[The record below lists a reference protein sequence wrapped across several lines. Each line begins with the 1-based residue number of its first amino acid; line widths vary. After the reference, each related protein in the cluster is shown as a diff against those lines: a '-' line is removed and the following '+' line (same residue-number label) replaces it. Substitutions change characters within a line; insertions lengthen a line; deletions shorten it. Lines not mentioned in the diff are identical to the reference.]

1 MARSDAPL
9 GLKPEEHSQLLVY
22 HTDRLRVAQ
31 RAVDK
36 AKEPLK
42 DAQEELTARFNE
54 AKADLG
60 KGYSRKYLTSLLEDV
75 TAQMRDQ
82 VAEETR
88 RAQDRATLGL
98 PVYGA
103 QQDLFGEGAA
113 KMPEEARDALHWEM
127 EGFKRGRNGAL
138 EEIPEGCP
146 PRFHQAVMKGYEA
159 GQKLTQADLLAAAEL
174 KAKMGQPDAGEDD
187 EPNLN
192 AGADPEE
199 QEEAIEEG
207 VRKLRRSGFTAKSA
221 APANEETVAA

>member
-1 MARSDAPL
+1 MARSASPT
-9 GLKPEEHSQLLVY
+9 GLKPEEHNQLLVF
-22 HTDRLRVAQ
+22 HMDKLREGVRLC
-31 RAVDK
+31 DK
-36 AKEPLK
+36 LREPLK
-42 DAQEELTARFNE
+42 AAQEDLTARFNE

-75 TAQMRDQ
+75 TAQTRDQ
-82 VAEETR
+82 VTEEQR
-88 RAQDRATLGL
+88 RAEDRATLGL
-98 PVYGA
+98 PVFGK
-103 QQDLFGEGAA
+103 QMDLFGAGAA
-113 KMPEEARDALHWEM
+113 KMPEEARDELFYEF
-127 EGFKRGRNGAL
+127 EGFKRGRNGTL
-138 EEIPEGCP
+138 EEIPEGCA
-146 PRFHQAVMKGYEA
+146 PRFHQAVLKGYAA
-159 GQKLTQADLLAAAEL
+159 GQKATQEDLLAAAEL

>member
-82 VAEETR
+82 VTEEAR

-103 QQDLFGEGAA
+103 QQDLFGAGAA
-113 KMPEEARDALHWEM
+113 QMPDEARDAMFWEL

-138 EEIPEGCP
+138 EEIPDGCP

-174 KAKMGQPDAGEDD
+174 KAKMGQPDAGEGD
-187 EPNLN
+187 EPDLN
-192 AGADPEE
+192 AGGEE
-199 QEEAIEEG
+199 DQEEALEEG
-207 VRKLRRSGFTAKSA
+207 VRKLKRSGFTQRS
-221 APANEETVAA
+221 APANEDVVAA

>member
-75 TAQMRDQ
+75 TAQTRDQ
-82 VAEETR
+82 VTEEQR
-88 RAQDRATLGL
+88 RAEDRATLGL
-98 PVYGA
+98 PVFGK
-103 QQDLFGEGAA
+103 QMDLFGAGAA
-113 KMPEEARDALHWEM
+113 KMPEEARDELFYEF
-127 EGFKRGRNGAL
+127 EGFKRGRNGTL

-146 PRFHQAVMKGYEA
+146 PRFHQAVLKGYAA
-159 GQKLTQADLLAAAEL
+159 GQKATQEDLLAAAEL
-174 KAKMGQPDAGEDD
+174 KAKMGQPDAGEGD
-187 EPNLN
+187 EPDLN
-192 AGADPEE
+192 ATPDPEA

-207 VRKLRRSGFTAKSA
+207 VQKLKKSGFTKREART
-221 APANEETVAA
+221 EELVAH